1 MPHDEKQKRRRKK
14 DRQKKGGRS
23 GRDASTILDHA
34 THEAGHYVMG
44 RVMHEDH
51 GDLFSISSFN
61 YLSIEVDRSRGSG
74 GCVSASRIK
83 YDDESDISKEAWAHY
98 LLGGIAAQVHLR
110 RSRYAALGGNEEE
123 FPELVLAR
131 DLVVTDGEDD
141 LETLQK
147 LWPDIIWEDFF
158 PKVIARAKH
167 EWARIQRVAAALA
180 KKKRLTGDE
189 ALVAEGVQVEAPA
202 AVPTPSATTTT
213 T

>member
-14 DRQKKGGRS
+14 DRQKMGGRS
-23 GRDASTILDHA
+23 GRDASTILEHA

-61 YLSIEVDRSRGSG
+61 YLSIEVDKSGGSG
-74 GCVSASRIK
+74 GRVSASRIK

-98 LLGGIAAQVHLR
+98 LLGGVAAQIHLIR
-110 RSRYAALGGNEEE
+110 TSIAALGGNEEE
-123 FPELVLAR
+123 FPALLLAQG
-131 DLVVTDGEDD
+131 LVVTDGEDD

-147 LWPDIIWEDFF
+147 LWPDIVWEDFF
-158 PKVIARAKH
+158 PKVIARVKH
-167 EWARIQRVAAALA
+167 EWTRIQRVAAALA

-189 ALVAEGVQVEAPA
+189 ALIVDGVQAPA
-202 AVPTPSATTTT
+202 GG
-213 T
+213 